1 MTMRNFLSLGLLVFL
16 VSAFT
21 NPDLKDNEGLEGI
34 AGKKVVKVPGYILNK
49 NGKKLEGKITP
60 GSITDNELKITF
72 FNRSGQKKT
81 YKPKDIQGYGYEA
94 EVEDDLGLGDVEWV
108 HYESAKAD
116 YPPKPFASKDVFM
129 QRESE
134 GTISLF
140 CYYIEVRNNPK
151 NPFRYVYYLKDQD
164 GKLNKIEKDDFKKVS
179 KTLFKDYT
187 AMNNRIGRK
196 DFLYKNLDRMV
207 RDYNYWVANQ
217 HDAGEYRVAMKQ

>member
-21 NPDLKDNEGLEGI
+21 SPEQEEYDNLEGI
-34 AGKKVVKVPGYILNK
+34 AVKKEVKVPGYILEK
-49 NGKKLEGKITP
+49 NGKKVEGKIIP
-60 GSITDNELKITF
+60 GSITGNELKITF
-72 FNRSGQKKT
+72 VSRSGQKKS
-81 YKPKDIQGYGYEA
+81 YKPKDIKGYGYEA
-94 EVEDDLGLGDVEWV
+94 EIEDDLGLEETEWV
-108 HYESAKAD
+108 HYESTKAD

-134 GTISLF
+134 GAVSLF

-151 NPFRYVYYLKDQD
+151 QPFRYVYYLKDQN
-164 GKLNKIEKDDFKKVS
+164 GKLSKIEKDDFKKVS

-187 AMNNRIGRK
+187 AMSNRIGRK

>member
-16 VSAFT
+16 VAAFT
-21 NPDLKDNEGLEGI
+21 SPEQEDYEREEGV
-34 AGKKVVKVPGYILNK
+34 AFKKATKVPGYILDK
-49 NGKKLEGKITP
+49 KGKKVEGKIIP
-60 GSITDNELKITF
+60 GSITGNELKITF
-72 FNRSGQKKT
+72 ISRSGQKKS

-94 EVEDDLGLGDVEWV
+94 EIEDDLGLGETEWL

-134 GTISLF
+134 GALSLF

-151 NPFRYVYYLKDQD
+151 QPFRYIYYLKDQN

-187 AMNNRIGRK
+187 AMSNRIGRK

-207 RDYNYWVANQ
+207 RDYNYWVANA
-217 HDAGEYRVAMKQ
+217 HDAGESRVAMKQ

>member
-1 MTMRNFLSLGLLVFL
+1 MTMRNFLSLGILFFL
-16 VSAFT
+16 MSAFT
-21 NPDLKDNEGLEGI
+21 GPIQQENQENEGV
-34 AGKKVVKVPGYILNK
+34 AFKKEVKAPGYILNK
-49 NGKKLEGKITP
+49 NGKKIEGYIVP

-72 FNRSGQKKT
+72 ISRSGQKKS
-81 YKPKDIQGYGYEA
+81 YKPKDIKGYGYEA
-94 EVEDDLGLGDVEWV
+94 EIEDDLGLGETEWL
-108 HYESAKAD
+108 HYESTKAD

-134 GTISLF
+134 GAVSLF

-151 NPFRYVYYLKDQD
+151 QPFRYVYYLKDQD

-187 AMNNRIGRK
+187 AMSNRIGRK